1 MARIVLV
8 RHGQTEWN
16 RAERFRGQV
25 DVPLNEVGHAQAR
38 AVARRL
44 ADWPP
49 ARGPYEDKK
58 GHGIATVYSS
68 PLSRAMETA
77 RPTADLH
84 GLAVQPEPGLLDI
97 NYGEWGGL
105 SSEEA
110 QARDPDLLAQWL
122 MDPGSVIFPGGEG
135 LADVQTRAMAA
146 IERMVR
152 EHMDQTVMAV
162 GHVVVNRA
170 LLLGV
175 LGAPL
180 SHFWD
185 IGQDNGAINVLE
197 WRHGRLMLALLND
210 TCHLS

>member
-1 MARIVLV
+1 MTRIILV

-16 RAERFRGQV
+16 RVERFRGQV

-44 ADWPP
+44 ADWPLV
-49 ARGPYEDKK
+49 A
-58 GHGIATVYSS
+58 VYSS

-77 RPTADLH
+77 RPTAEAL

-97 NYGEWGGL
+97 DYGEWGGL
-105 SSEEA
+105 TLDEA
-110 QARDPDLLAQWL
+110 GARDPDRLARWRE
-122 MDPGSVIFPGGEG
+122 DPGSVVFAGGEG
-135 LADVQTRAMAA
+135 LADVQARAMATLDRLA
-146 IERMVR
+146 EQY
-152 EHMDQTVMAV
+152 HGQTVLAV

-180 SHFWD
+180 SHFWEL
-185 IGQDNGAINVLE
+185 GQDNGGINVVE
-197 WRHGRLMLALLND
+197 WRYSRLVVSLLND
-210 TCHLS
+210 TCHLRE

>member
-16 RAERFRGQV
+16 REERFRGQV
-25 DVPLNEVGHAQAR
+25 DVPLNEVGRAQAQ

-44 ADWPP
+44 QDVTLA
-49 ARGPYEDKK
+49 A
-58 GHGIATVYSS
+58 VYSS
-68 PLSRAMETA
+68 PLSRALETA
-77 RPTADLH
+77 RPTAQAH

-105 SSEEA
+105 SPEEA
-110 QARDPDLLAQWL
+110 RARDPELLACWL
-122 MDPGSVIFPGGEG
+122 NDPGRAIFPGGEG
-135 LADVQTRAMAA
+135 LADVQARAMAA
-146 IERMVR
+146 IERMVQQ
-152 EHMDQTVMAV
+152 HQGQTVVAV

-180 SHFWD
+180 ARFWD
-185 IGQDNGAINVLE
+185 MGQDNGAINVLE
-197 WRHGRLMLALLND
+197 WRHGRLMLVLLND